1 MVSPSPTTQYL
12 QHTPFYWRSF
22 IRPPLFTKHKLF
34 KSRRYNLVQTAVA
47 SVCHHRHYIYLK
59 CEDEAGKPLSRMH
72 MHHVIDINHTP
83 FIHEFF
89 FIFISFSLSELLRP
103 RTTVVS
109 HSTRHPCDDGH
120 RLSSLLKFCC
130 TRASLTMWGQRE
142 LRKYVIV
149 RFYGV
154 QSQRKDG
161 IWWWN

>member
-47 SVCHHRHYIYLK
+47 SACHHRHYIYLK

-109 HSTRHPCDDGH
+109 HSTRHPL
-120 RLSSLLKFCC
+120 RRRTQAFVAIKVLLYTCQFNHV
-130 TRASLTMWGQRE
+130 RRE
-142 LRKYVIV
+142 RVEEVIV

-154 QSQRKDG
+154 QSQRKDR